1 MENYMVRDFLGLSEY
16 GSSSEEEVATI
27 VIRRMDMNKRRWG
40 SVLGHRVTNR
50 DRQMGHIRLYND
62 YFADQCV
69 YFDELF
75 RRRCVFVKP
84 R

>member
-1 MENYMVRDFLGLSEY
+1 
-16 GSSSEEEVATI
+16 
-27 VIRRMDMNKRRWG
+27 
-40 SVLGHRVTNR
+40 VLGHRVTNR